1 VPIGNSLPVES
12 VKRATPS
19 TARRWDHYRS
29 EYPGGNPAAEDLL
42 AHLRHPRGSARS
54 PQSRVDPS
62 AGPSYV
68 ATASGNTQN
77 ASASGAAR
85 IAFDQANY
93 ECKRDVAQAA
103 QGRSV
108 GASWNNNNVASRNT
122 AAGWIL
128 GNLLGGA
135 IADNQMYVDCMR
147 AHG

>member
-1 VPIGNSLPVES
+1 MQRLSCKLSEKRSNDGCAMKRMTTIAVALLALSGCATTF
-12 VKRATPS
+12 RATDP
-19 TARRWDHYRS
+19 
-29 EYPGGNPAAEDLL
+29 
-42 AHLRHPRGSARS
+42 SARS
-54 PQSRVDPS
+54 
-62 AGPSYV
+62 SYV

>member
-1 VPIGNSLPVES
+1 MQRLSRKLSEKRSNGDCSMKRMTTIAVVLLVLSGCATHF
-12 VKRATPS
+12 RAT
-19 TARRWDHYRS
+19 
-29 EYPGGNPAAEDLL
+29 
-42 AHLRHPRGSARS
+42 
-54 PQSRVDPS
+54 DPS

-108 GASWNNNNVASRNT
+108 GASWNNNNVASRNV

-135 IADNQMYVDCMR
+135 IADNQMYTDCMR
-147 AHG
+147 AHGYSQQ